1 MGQRWAEAEWA
12 ESCQFPGQHNAVLV
26 LSSPSA
32 LLPGFLR
39 DVFEMHLCEN
49 SLLGAKYIQII
60 KLSIKFIRHLSCVC
74 ACVLLY
80 FSPALSRSEAFLS
93 PSFYLVI

>member
-12 ESCQFPGQHNAVLV
+12 ESCQLPGQHNAVLV

-32 LLPGFLR
+32 FLPGFLR